1 MGNPGAGRFES
12 DGRQRL
18 RVRQV
23 NRLLILQIYV
33 WLDALC
39 NYLTVRGYPDCMAAP
54 AWPPTTQIIGKDILK
69 WVVPKRTL

>member
-1 MGNPGAGRFES
+1 M
-12 DGRQRL
+12 
-18 RVRQV
+18 
-23 NRLLILQIYV
+23 ILQIYV